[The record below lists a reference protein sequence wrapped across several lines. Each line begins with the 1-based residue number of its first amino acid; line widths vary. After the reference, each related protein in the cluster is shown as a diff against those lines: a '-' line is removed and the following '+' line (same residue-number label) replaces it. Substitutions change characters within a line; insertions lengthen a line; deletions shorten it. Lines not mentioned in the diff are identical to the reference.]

1 MFSVLQFL
9 IVFGFLVET
18 FGLTFGALGG
28 SLGPPW
34 GTFGLWAHFWR
45 PGGVL
50 GTTLGHLWGPLASLL
65 APWGVLGTT
74 LGHLWGPL
82 DSLLTPWGGPWDH
95 PGAPLDLDLSK
106 RTKNHFFGPHVG
118 VLL

>member
-1 MFSVLQFL
+1 MGMGVRLG
-9 IVFGFLVET
+9 IVVDDFKELPGISSRPRDEVPK
-18 FGLTFGALGG
+18 
-28 SLGPPW
+28 SI
-34 GTFGLWAHFWR
+34 HFD
-45 PGGVL
+45 VL
-50 GTTLGHLWGPLASLL
+50 GTPFGYIKRCRGSLWGPLASLL

-82 DSLLTPWGGPWDH
+82 DSLLPPWGGPWDH